1 MHNKHRV
8 IEEHIPLVVEFAEK
22 KTSNKL
28 KKTQKQQ
35 QHHTSIIG
43 FERLFKDYEL
53 LYCMFISNKALN

>member
-28 KKTQKQQ
+28 KKTPETAT
-35 QHHTSIIG
+35 TSHINNR
-43 FERLFKDYEL
+43 F
-53 LYCMFISNKALN
+53 